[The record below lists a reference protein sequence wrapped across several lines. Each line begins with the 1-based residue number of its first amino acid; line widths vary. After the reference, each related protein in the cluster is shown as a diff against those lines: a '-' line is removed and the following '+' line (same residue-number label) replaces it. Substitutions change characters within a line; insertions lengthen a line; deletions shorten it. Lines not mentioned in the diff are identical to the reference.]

1 MSEKNYRSLS
11 EGSVMKT
18 LVTFAL
24 PFLLSGLMQMAYS
37 AVDVYFI
44 GKYAS
49 AASVSGVYQGVMINA
64 VLTGLFLGITSGG
77 TILLGQC
84 VGAKNHREAAQ
95 ATGNIITISFIA
107 AVITGAVLL
116 FGGRGIIGL
125 MRVPEEAVEEALNY
139 LFVCTLGIVFI
150 MGYNVVSAVL
160 RSLGDS
166 KAPFF
171 FILTA
176 SVINVVLDYVF
187 VGVWGLM
194 AKGAA
199 AATVT
204 AQGVSFLLSVLYIWR
219 KGLPFKF
226 SIRDIAPKKSVIL
239 SILKLGVP
247 ISLQS
252 TLNNFSFMI
261 AGAIINTM
269 GVYVSAATSVVGT
282 ITGICMM
289 VPMSMSSSI
298 SAITAQNIGAKKP
311 ERAVKTLKYGI
322 VLCLLFAVP
331 FVIAV
336 TFWPEGIVRLLNR
349 DANVVRESVRYL
361 YPYSWDC
368 LFVCFVFCFNGFFN
382 GCGRTLFAMLQE
394 GLSAFLVRI
403 PASYL
408 LKTLVAGAT
417 IFHVGIATPLAS
429 LASAIACIIYFR
441 IGFTRE
447 KLEKFELVSL

>member
-1 MSEKNYRSLS
+1 
-11 EGSVMKT
+11 MKT
-18 LVTFAL
+18 LVRFAL
-24 PFLLSGLMQMAYS
+24 PFLLSGLLQMAYS

-64 VLTGLFLGITSGG
+64 VVTGLFLGISSGG

-84 VGAKNHREAAQ
+84 VGAKNDREAAL
-95 ATGNIITISFIA
+95 ATGNIITISLIA
-107 AVITGAVLL
+107 AVITAAVLL
-116 FGGRGIIGL
+116 LGGRGIISL
-125 MRVPEEAVEEALNY
+125 MRVPAEATGEAWNY
-139 LFVCTLGIVFI
+139 LFVCTCGAFFI
-150 MGYNVVSAVL
+150 MGYNVVGAIL

-166 KAPFF
+166 RAPFF
-171 FILTA
+171 FILIA
-176 SVINVVLDYVF
+176 SVINVVLDYLF
-187 VGVWGLM
+187 VGVMGLK

-204 AQGVSFLLSVLYIWR
+204 AQGVSFLLSVFYIWR

-226 SIRDIAPKKSVIL
+226 SVRDMRPQKSTVL
-239 SILKLGVP
+239 GILKLGIP

-261 AGAIINTM
+261 VGTVINTM

-289 VPMSMSSSI
+289 IPMSISSSI
-298 SAITAQNIGAKKP
+298 SAITAQNIGAQKP
-311 ERAVKTLKYGI
+311 ERAVRTLKYGI
-322 VLCLLFAVP
+322 LLCLLFAVP

-336 TFWPEGIVRLLNR
+336 TFWPESIVRILNR
-349 DANVVRESVRYL
+349 DANVVTESVRYL

-382 GCGRTLFAMLQE
+382 GCGKTLFAMLQE

-408 LKTLVAGAT
+408 FKVLIADAT
-417 IFHVGIATPLAS
+417 IFHVGIGTPLAS
-429 LASAIACIIYFR
+429 LASAVACIIYFR
-441 IGFTRE
+441 AGFTNE
-447 KLEKFELVSL
+447 KLKRIDLVSL

>member
-1 MSEKNYRSLS
+1 
-11 EGSVMKT
+11 
-18 LVTFAL
+18 
-24 PFLLSGLMQMAYS
+24 MQMAYS

-107 AVITGAVLL
+107 AVVTGAVLL

-239 SILKLGVP
+239 NILKLGVP

-261 AGAIINTM
+261 AGAIKHH
-269 GVYVSAATSVVGT
+269 G
-282 ITGICMM
+282 C
-289 VPMSMSSSI
+289 
-298 SAITAQNIGAKKP
+298 
-311 ERAVKTLKYGI
+311 
-322 VLCLLFAVP
+322 
-331 FVIAV
+331 
-336 TFWPEGIVRLLNR
+336 VRLCGHQCRGHNNR
-349 DANVVRESVRYL
+349 HMHDGAHVHE
-361 YPYSWDC
+361 
-368 LFVCFVFCFNGFFN
+368 LFNLRNNGPEYR
-382 GCGRTLFAMLQE
+382 GQ
-394 GLSAFLVRI
+394 
-403 PASYL
+403 
-408 LKTLVAGAT
+408 KAGT
-417 IFHVGIATPLAS
+417 GS
-429 LASAIACIIYFR
+429 
-441 IGFTRE
+441 
-447 KLEKFELVSL
+447 